1 MHIDLLIIVGK
12 KYQTENILL
21 QLTRFYRSIHKDI
34 LFWYM
39 F

>member
-12 KYQTENILL
+12 IYQTGNVLL
-21 QLTRFYRSIHKDI
+21 QLTHFYRSIHKDI
-34 LFWYM
+34 IFWYM